1 MRKHFLIL
9 MLLTLLPLAGFAA
22 VDISTGYVVTIKGT
36 GAMVYDGKDYASRTD
51 AKKIALIVKKADASD
66 ALSAETDYD
75 LKFYAED
82 GVTPVTQVVNAGDY
96 WVSAVA
102 KESTDFTG
110 ETQKISFHI
119 SKSTL
124 KYTLKTS
131 GENSINFTRAYK
143 SADFANKKF
152 SAANVELTG
161 NAEDD
166 DVDDLFTFAND
177 EGTTATWSYSGSN
190 ANFNTDGI
198 HPLVNGDKGYEVQL
212 EGFTPKEHLT
222 KNYDFEYTKNYVKI
236 TQLEITA
243 VTQDWDVAN
252 LSSSTAVGWY
262 ATENPAEPYTYNGAK
277 QVPSYTLYYVYAD
290 GTGKKSEV
298 VSENANITYAYTKN
312 SIEIGEPI
320 DADEVNKYIVYVSG
334 VANTN
339 YTVGATPVEMGKFQI
354 NRAPLTLYVNPKT
367 KEYWG
372 AAWTA
377 SDATFSNPVLLGRDN
392 GKEITGSSLT
402 VVTAG
407 GLKKDV
413 LYTTQGLLAGYE
425 VKADVT
431 SAQIVMDPADPSK
444 NVSLTTNYKVT
455 TPVSNWTVTPKALTF
470 SIEADPV
477 VYPAV
482 PNSTTI
488 TWDVQGVVIP
498 QGETEP
504 EAVKACFEAVF
515 DAAVI
520 ANPAEVYPKDTYQ
533 NAIKIQQ
540 ISTLSPEQTAMLK
553 NYSIDLTAAS
563 TKCNL
568 VVSGANFKIVP
579 AIENVQYGTPITPQ
593 YLAYTATAEVATV
606 DPEKVVILYKEEGST
621 EEFTTERP
629 TKVGTYLATVKLDVE
644 GLGTGNFE
652 GGQYTT
658 EEITFKINP
667 KDVTININDVKLW
680 NGATLAIMQAKA
692 AAATDDYANDLEPN
706 ETIELEYAYVETNA
720 NAFGE
725 NLAALDNAK
734 TITFG
739 NSFPQAGVNGVI
751 TATPK
756 AGQYNGN
763 YNITVTGG
771 KLLQI
776 ATPDAMNLAL
786 SFDDDNSERIA
797 DAAAICT
804 ANTNVKYNVTMGA
817 NTMLANE
824 WYAIVLPFA
833 TSAYDLV
840 DKLGQYVV
848 VNTYGTDSELG
859 NIKFHLEMGDIAAG
873 VPFLI
878 KAGTN
883 LDWTNKQFTNKKIVA
898 APVAQGDLTTTGSV
912 FTGVFSNSCILQD
925 GYELDGAT
933 ENQELAYRW
942 LSHTTDE
949 TGWSTAKNTWRTAK
963 GSDHHRHALMALE
976 AYLQVPVGANPAR
989 ITVEDFDGQ
998 TTSIQTLNAGDLKA
1012 VTVDGWY
1019 TIDGIKLQGA
1029 PTQKG
1034 IYINNGRK
1042 VVLK

>member
-22 VDISTGYVVTIKGT
+22 VDISTGYDVTIKGT
-36 GAMVYDGKDYASRTD
+36 GAMVYDGEDYASRTD
-51 AKKIALIVKKADASD
+51 AKKIALIVKKADASQ

-82 GVTPVTQVVNAGDY
+82 GVTEVTEVVDAGDY

-102 KESTDFTG
+102 KQNTDFAG

-161 NAEDD
+161 NATGD
-166 DVDDLFTFAND
+166 DVADLFTFAND
-177 EGTTATWSYSGSN
+177 EGTTATWSYTGSN
-190 ANFNTDGI
+190 ANFNTDGTA
-198 HPLVNGDKGYEVQL
+198 PLVNDDKGYEVHL
-212 EGFTPKEHLT
+212 DGFTPKEHLT

-243 VTQDWDVAN
+243 VTQDWDVAT
-252 LSSSTAVGWY
+252 LSSSTTEGWY
-262 ATENPAEPYTYNGAK
+262 ATKNPTEPYTYNGAK

-290 GTGKKSEV
+290 GTTKKSEL
-298 VSENANITYAYTKN
+298 VSENANITYAYAKGGGN
-312 SIEIGEPI
+312 IDEPI
-320 DADEVNKYIVYVSG
+320 DADETNDYIVSVSA

-339 YTVGATPVEMGKFQI
+339 YIVGTTAVEMGKFKI
-354 NRAPLTLYVNPKT
+354 KRAPLTLYVNPKT

-377 SDATFSNPVLLGRDN
+377 SDATYSNPVLLGRDN
-392 GKEITGSSLT
+392 GKEIIDRSLT

-413 LYTTQGLLAGYE
+413 LYTSQGLLAGYE
-425 VKADVT
+425 VKANVD
-431 SAQIVMDPADPSK
+431 AAKIVMDPADHTK
-444 NVSLTTNYKVT
+444 DVDLTLNYKVT

-470 SIEADPV
+470 SISATPV

-482 PNSTTI
+482 PESSTI
-488 TWDVQGVVIP
+488 TWNVEGVVTQP
-498 QGETEP
+498 GQTAP
-504 EAVKACFEAVF
+504 EAVNACFETAF

-520 ANPAEVYPKDTYQ
+520 ANPANVYPKDIYS

-540 ISTLSPEQTAMLK
+540 KTGLTGEQTAMLK
-553 NYSIDLTAAS
+553 NYSFDLTAAS

-579 AIENVQYGTPITPQ
+579 AIDNVQYGTPITPQ

-621 EEFTTERP
+621 EAFTTARP
-629 TKVGTYLATVKLDVE
+629 DKVGTYLATVKLDVE

-652 GGQYTT
+652 GGEYET

-667 KDVTININDVKLW
+667 KDVTINIKDVKLW
-680 NGATLAIMQAKA
+680 NGATLEIMQAKA
-692 AAATDDYANDLEPN
+692 AAATVDYTGQLEND
-706 ETIELEYAYVETNA
+706 ETIELEYAYVETNT

-725 NLAALDNAK
+725 NLAALNNAK
-734 TITFG
+734 TISFG
-739 NSFPQAGVNGVI
+739 NAFPQLGVNGVI

-756 AGQYNGN
+756 AGQYDSN
-763 YNITVTGG
+763 YNIIVEGG

-776 ATPDAMNLAL
+776 ATPVAMDLAL
-786 SFDDDNSERIA
+786 SFDADNSEKIA

-804 ANTNVKYNVTMGA
+804 ANDNVKYNVTFDHKTLKA
-817 NTMLANE
+817 DTWYTM
-824 WYAIVLPFA
+824 VLPFSVKA
-833 TSAYDLV
+833 TELV
-840 DKLGQYVV
+840 
-848 VNTYGTDSELG
+848 NS
-859 NIKFHLEMGDIAAG
+859 IKDAENEPVFTITNRLNEATKTGHIVFKLEMKEIPANE
-873 VPFLI
+873 PFLI
-878 KAGTN
+878 KTAEDVDLHNFSLTNRVIVDATPESPAYDGNKMIGTYKNIEIRCATGNMLKWLVNKETEKPSAPGTN
-883 LDWTNKQFTNKKIVA
+883 YDT
-898 APVAQGDLTTTGSV
+898 
-912 FTGVFSNSCILQD
+912 
-925 GYELDGAT
+925 
-933 ENQELAYRW
+933 
-942 LSHTTDE
+942 
-949 TGWSTAKNTWRTAK
+949 NTWKIPRDYEAPIN
-963 GSDHHRHALMALE
+963 AFE
-976 AYLQVPVGANPAR
+976 AYLYENKPVESAAR
-989 ITVEDFDGQ
+989 PTIITVEDFDGQ
-998 TTSIQTLNAGDLKA
+998 TTSIKTLNAETMKA
-1012 VTVDGWY
+1012 YNAEGWY
-1019 TIDGIKLQGA
+1019 TVNGIKLQSA
-1029 PTQKG
+1029 PTEKG
-1034 IYINNGRK
+1034 VYINNGKK
-1042 VVLK
+1042 VVVK